1 MQGKMYV
8 IEYPHAWIDGKA
20 VSVVGYGMSQNV
32 VHHQYKYGA
41 RVSLSSTPED
51 SSNGSA
57 SPSVVV
63 TTALAA

>member
-1 MQGKMYV
+1 MYV

-20 VSVVGYGMSQNV
+20 VSVVWYGMSQNV

-41 RVSLSSTPED
+41 RVSLCSTPAD

-63 TTALAA
+63 TNALAAE